1 MNSTFATRATI
12 ALLACMSLSLLP
24 HGSFVRAEVP
34 PEVQDLNWCPGQKD
48 CLAWL
53 PVDGATSY
61 TVYRG
66 LGPDLPGL
74 LGPETDSCALGM
86 FTTPTGDGIE
96 DPSNRVLHWY
106 LVTAS
111 NLDGEGSAGHGTAGP
126 RVVDS
131 SGPCGAAQDLVINEI
146 DYDQPGTDFA
156 EFVEIYNG
164 GTEDRPL
171 SGVALI
177 LVNGLSSFEYARV
190 ELADAGP
197 SLPAGAYLVVGS
209 SDVLASLPPGTL
221 FAAFPSSSNN
231 IQNGSPDGIALFDTS
246 ATVLLDAMSYEG
258 SITAAQ
264 LDGIPGTYNLVE
276 GTPATAADS
285 NSTDG
290 SLARFPDG
298 SDTDDADTDWTFNG
312 TISPGEPNPAP

>member
-1 MNSTFATRATI
+1 MKSSLATRATV
-12 ALLACMSLSLLP
+12 ALLVSTCLTPLLP
-24 HGSFVRAEVP
+24 CSFVRAEIP
-34 PEVQDLNWCPGQKD
+34 PEVQGLNWCPAQKD
-48 CLAWL
+48 CLEWL
-53 PVDGATSY
+53 PADGATSY

-74 LGPETDSCALGM
+74 PGPEPDSCTLGV
-86 FTTPTGDGIE
+86 FTTTTGDGIE
-96 DPSNRVLHWY
+96 DPPVRALHWY

-111 NLDGEGSAGHGTAGP
+111 NLDGEGTAGQGTTGP

-131 SGPCGAAQDLVINEI
+131 SGPCGAANDLVINEI
-146 DYDQPGTDFA
+146 DYDQPGTDLA

-164 GTEDRPL
+164 GTEDRSL

-190 ELADAGP
+190 DLADAGP
-197 SLPAGAYLVVGS
+197 TLPAGEYLVVGS

-221 FAAFPSSSNN
+221 SVTFPSSSNN
-231 IQNGSPDGIALFDTS
+231 VQNGSPDGIALFDTS
-246 ATVLLDAMSYEG
+246 AMVLLDAMSYEG

-290 SLARFPDG
+290 SLARFPNG
-298 SDTDDADTDWTFNG
+298 SDTNDAANDWTFNPA
-312 TISPGEPNPAP
+312 ISPGEPNPAP

>member
-1 MNSTFATRATI
+1 MKSSLATRATI
-12 ALLACMSLSLLP
+12 ALLAFACLTLLLP
-24 HGSFVRAEVP
+24 GSFVCAEVP

-48 CLAWL
+48 CLGWL
-53 PVDGATSY
+53 PADGATSY

-74 LGPETDSCALGM
+74 PGPEPDSCTAGM
-86 FTTPTGDGIE
+86 YITTTADGID
-96 DPSNRVLHWY
+96 DPSLRVMHWY

-111 NLDGEGSAGHGTAGP
+111 NLVGEGSAGQGSTGP
-126 RVVDS
+126 RVVNS
-131 SGPCGAAQDLVINEI
+131 AGPCGTARDLVINEI
-146 DYDQPGTDFA
+146 DYDQPGTDFG
-156 EFVEIYNG
+156 EFIEIYNG
-164 GTEDRPL
+164 GTEERDL
-171 SGVALI
+171 AGVALI

-197 SLPAGAYLVVGS
+197 SLPAGEYLVVGT
-209 SDVLASLPPGTL
+209 SDVLTSLPPGTL
-221 FAAFPSSSNN
+221 SVTFPSSSNN

-246 ATVLLDAMSYEG
+246 ATMLLDAISYEG

-276 GTPATAADS
+276 GTPTSAADS

-290 SLARFPDG
+290 SLARFPNG
-298 SDTDDADTDWTFNG
+298 SDTDDAATDWTFNG
-312 TISPGEPNPAP
+312 VISPGEPNPAP